1 MMRFK
6 QRVAAVTGS
15 GSGIGRAAAGLF
27 SEEGA
32 IVFVIDLSSE
42 KGTETADMIAQK
54 GGTAAFIEA
63 DVSNEAEVESA
74 VKKIADK
81 YGRVDI
87 LCNNAGVE
95 LYKPLVQMSEKEWD
109 RVLDVNLKGMF
120 FMSKYIVPI
129 MIKGKGGAIVNTSS
143 ISGILGW
150 PNYSAYCASKGGV
163 VQLTKEMAVE
173 YGEYGIRVNCICPG
187 TTMTPMIDRLLGQEK
202 NREEIENSIKEMHPL
217 GRFARPEEIG
227 RAIVFLASEEASF
240 ITGAV
245 LPVDG
250 GYTAK

>member
-95 LYKPLVQMSEKEWD
+95 LHKPLVQMSEKEWD
-109 RVLDVNLKGMF
+109 RVLLYLERTHLQNIFQIQLLQHQ
-120 FMSKYIVPI
+120 KY
-129 MIKGKGGAIVNTSS
+129 T
-143 ISGILGW
+143 
-150 PNYSAYCASKGGV
+150 
-163 VQLTKEMAVE
+163 LTT
-173 YGEYGIRVNCICPG
+173 C
-187 TTMTPMIDRLLGQEK
+187 
-202 NREEIENSIKEMHPL
+202 
-217 GRFARPEEIG
+217 
-227 RAIVFLASEEASF
+227 
-240 ITGAV
+240 
-245 LPVDG
+245 
-250 GYTAK
+250 